1 MTLSI
6 LTPSNRNLKGLQV
19 VEKALKRQRVSFEW
33 IIGSPEKPQ
42 LDLDFIWVQDP
53 PKNEGDVWVFNKL
66 MNQMV
71 RKASHDLIVSIQD
84 YTDFAPDALEKFIFH
99 YNNNNKSAVS
109 GVGNK
114 YTDNYY
120 FNKVWQDPRER
131 DDQGTFYETSFDNW
145 EGNFASIPKSAIQE
159 VGGFDEELDKHFGM
173 DWYSVNHRIEA
184 LGAATFYLD
193 QTNKSYSLTH
203 DRYKG
208 WEENNAIHGPFQE
221 RAIYYKQV
229 NYKLGYN

>member
-1 MTLSI
+1 MITV
-6 LTPSNRNLKGLQV
+6 LTPSNRNLQGLRS
-19 VEKALKRQRVSFEW
+19 VEKSLKRQRVNFEW
-33 IIGSPEKPQ
+33 IIGSPEKPD
-42 LDLDFIWVQDP
+42 LDIDFIWIQDP
-53 PKNEGDVWVFNKL
+53 PKKEGDVWVFNKL

-71 RKASHDLIVSIQD
+71 KKASGDLIVSVQD
-84 YTDFAPDALEKFIFH
+84 FTEFSPDALEKFSFH
-99 YNNNNKSAVS
+99 YNNNKKSAVS

-114 YTDNYY
+114 YLDKYF

-145 EGNFASIPKSAIQE
+145 EGNFGSIPKQAIQD
-159 VGGFDEELDKHFGM
+159 VGGFDEELDKYFGM
-173 DWYSVNHRIEA
+173 DWYSVNYRIQA

-208 WEENNAIHGPFQE
+208 WDENNAINGPFQD
-221 RAIYYKQV
+221 RVKYYEKV
-229 NYKLGYN
+229 GYRLGYN